1 MGLKVVAYVN
11 EDFEETLGVNDR
23 VQLAY
28 AEKYFVNESMNN
40 ICVTVFQLLIQKRL
54 ILALML

>member
-28 AEKYFVNESMNN
+28 AEKVLSKRINEFHMRN
-40 ICVTVFQLLIQKRL
+40 
-54 ILALML
+54 